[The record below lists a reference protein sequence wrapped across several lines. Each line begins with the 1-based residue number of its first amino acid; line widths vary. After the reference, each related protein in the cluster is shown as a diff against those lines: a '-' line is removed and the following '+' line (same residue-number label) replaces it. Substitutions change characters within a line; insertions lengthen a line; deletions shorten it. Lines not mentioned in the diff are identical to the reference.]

1 MILGRVVGELWA
13 TRKHPGL
20 AGAKL
25 LIVQPHLW
33 YGPPFE
39 VAHVVAIDTLGAGE
53 GEDVIVC
60 LGEPARKWLAHCQGA
75 AAEAPAAVPGYAGAA
90 WLPVEAAVMAIVD
103 RVDVGASPAEL
114 PGQRPLRFIGPA
126 PVWAAGPLG
135 FAQATATT
143 TAQARATATTQAAAT
158 TTAPTKAQATVDPA
172 ATAPTRRGPSK

>member
-25 LIVQPHLW
+25 LVVQPHLW

-39 VAHVVAIDTLGAGE
+39 VAHLVAIDTLGAGE

-103 RVDVGASPAEL
+103 RVDVGAAPAEL

-126 PVWAAGPLG
+126 PLWATGPLG
-135 FAQATATT
+135 QSQPVVQATA
-143 TAQARATATTQAAAT
+143 Q
-158 TTAPTKAQATVDPA
+158 PMIDPA
-172 ATAPTRRGPSK
+172 ASASTSRGASKGPSK

>member
-25 LIVQPHLW
+25 LVVQPHLW

-39 VAHVVAIDTLGAGE
+39 VAHIVAIDTLGAGE

-60 LGEPARKWLAHCQGA
+60 LGEPARQWLAHCQGA
-75 AAEAPAAVPGYAGAA
+75 AVATPAAVPGYAGAA

-103 RVDVGASPAEL
+103 RVDVGAAPAEL
-114 PGQRPLRFIGPA
+114 PGRRPLRFIGPA
-126 PVWAAGPLG
+126 PAWAASQSGP
-135 FAQATATT
+135 
-143 TAQARATATTQAAAT
+143 
-158 TTAPTKAQATVDPA
+158 APAVIDPA
-172 ATAPTRRGPSK
+172 VPTPTSTGPSKGPSK

>member
-25 LIVQPHLW
+25 LVVQPHLW

-39 VAHVVAIDTLGAGE
+39 VAHIVAIDTLGAGE

-60 LGEPARKWLAHCQGA
+60 LGEPARQWLAHCQGA
-75 AAEAPAAVPGYAGAA
+75 AVAAPAAVPGYAGAA

-103 RVDVGASPAEL
+103 RVDVGAAPAEL
-114 PGQRPLRFIGPA
+114 PGRRPLRFIGPA
-126 PVWAAGPLG
+126 PAWAASRPGP
-135 FAQATATT
+135 AQAV
-143 TAQARATATTQAAAT
+143 AQASI
-158 TTAPTKAQATVDPA
+158 DPA
-172 ATAPTRRGPSK
+172 VPTPTSTGPSKGPSK